1 MKTFLKENPTIAFG
15 LGLPLLLVLVFLLV
29 SGLPTLLVAPPQY
42 EVLYATEHYNYPNG
56 VQISVVNDKVQV
68 IYQGNL
74 QNRQKPRI
82 WRYNPQTGAVKEIGY
97 TLPPGLMPP
106 GKKQPTPEEAAKTT
120 LINVPELDT
129 LTVDS
134 SSIAPDGYE
143 FSVDRD
149 RYSRGIF
156 GGLFYSSRYR
166 HEGVLTKD
174 GRTIRLPNSA
184 DRYYRGNTR
193 LIGWIIPS

>member
-1 MKTFLKENPTIAFG
+1 MKTFLRENPTIAFG

-68 IYQGNL
+68 IYQGNAV
-74 QNRQKPRI
+74 NRRKPRI
-82 WRYNPQTGAVKEIGY
+82 WRYNPETGAVKEIGY
-97 TLPPGLMPP
+97 ILPPGLTPP
-106 GKKQPTPEEAAKTT
+106 GKNRPTPEEAAKTT
-120 LINVPELDT
+120 RIDVPELDT

-143 FSVDRD
+143 FSVESD
-149 RYSRGIF
+149 RYSRNLF
-156 GGLFYSSRYR
+156 GSLFYSSRYR

-174 GRTIRLPNSA
+174 GRTIRLPNRA
-184 DRYYRGNTR
+184 DRYYRGNAR
-193 LIGWIIPS
+193 LIGWIVPS